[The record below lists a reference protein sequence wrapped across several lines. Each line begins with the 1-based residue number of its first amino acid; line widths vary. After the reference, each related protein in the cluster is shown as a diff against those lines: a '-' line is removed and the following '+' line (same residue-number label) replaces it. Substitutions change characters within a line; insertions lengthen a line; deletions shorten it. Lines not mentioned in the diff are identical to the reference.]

1 MLKGRITHEMAT
13 RFYFLEDKSRLW
25 QEEDTPPPKKKQ
37 KTGCNLWG
45 VADVRCLST
54 IKLVPLKEA
63 DIFCFYSAMAGDCFG
78 VTLVDTGAAGR
89 LTGSAKAGTFK
100 AGVAA
105 GCTELCRSLE
115 FQVL

>member
-1 MLKGRITHEMAT
+1 MLKGRITNEMAT

-25 QEEDTPPPKKKQ
+25 QEEDLKKT

-54 IKLVPLKEA
+54 IKLVQLNEA

-78 VTLVDTGAAGR
+78 VSLVDTGAAGR

>member
-1 MLKGRITHEMAT
+1 MAGRGSPPHLK
-13 RFYFLEDKSRLW
+13 
-25 QEEDTPPPKKKQ
+25 PPQPPHP
-37 KTGCNLWG
+37 WG

-54 IKLVPLKEA
+54 IKPVPLNEA

-78 VTLVDTGAAGR
+78 VSLVDTSPAGR

>member
-1 MLKGRITHEMAT
+1 MAGRGFSPPHTHT
-13 RFYFLEDKSRLW
+13 H
-25 QEEDTPPPKKKQ
+25 P
-37 KTGCNLWG
+37 WG

-54 IKLVPLKEA
+54 IKPVPLNEA

-78 VTLVDTGAAGR
+78 VSLVDTGPAGR